1 MAVSGALCALVGTY
15 PFSHSSATVLLAF
28 YWLVALAL
36 ISFAYFL
43 STLFSKSRIAGT
55 ATTVIYA
62 VSMVPGCARGNAC
75 GFQGMLTCTLLRLV
89 YSCAGCLVSTFPQWQ
104 TSLMC
109 RHMAEIKLTC
119 LGPWA
124 SQSAAIKATP
134 VVSDGLLRAS
144 VPLGCQHDR
153 CLHRA
158 GGSYR
163 ICRRTAAQAGRSRAC
178 CRRPAYPSSP
188 PSS

>member
-62 VSMVPGCARGNAC
+62 VSMVPGCAGDASASHGCWHVLSNVWAPP
-75 GFQGMLTCTLLRLV
+75 CTGCPMSSLL
-89 YSCAGCLVSTFPQWQ
+89 
-104 TSLMC
+104 
-109 RHMAEIKLTC
+109 HM
-119 LGPWA
+119 
-124 SQSAAIKATP
+124 
-134 VVSDGLLRAS
+134 
-144 VPLGCQHDR
+144 
-153 CLHRA
+153 
-158 GGSYR
+158 
-163 ICRRTAAQAGRSRAC
+163 QARQLC
-178 CRRPAYPSSP
+178 
-188 PSS
+188 